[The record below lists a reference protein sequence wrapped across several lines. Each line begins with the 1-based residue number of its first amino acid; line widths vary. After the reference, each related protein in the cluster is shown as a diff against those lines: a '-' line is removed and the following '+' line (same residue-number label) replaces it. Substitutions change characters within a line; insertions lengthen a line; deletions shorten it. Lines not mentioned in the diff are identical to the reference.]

1 MKLSPA
7 LLDHIAE
14 RLVAQLGAEGV
25 IQSAEPA
32 KLGEAVAAV
41 QRAMTDDLLV
51 EDQLNEEVREILR
64 AKADEMA
71 RLGVQYH
78 DMFRMI
84 KNELVR
90 KRKLIL

>member
-1 MKLSPA
+1 MKLPPA
-7 LLDHIAE
+7 FLDHISKSIVV
-14 RLVAQLGAEGV
+14 RLDAEGV
-25 IQSAEPA
+25 IQPA
-32 KLGEAVAAV
+32 DPTSLEDAVSAV
-41 QRAMTDDLLV
+41 QRAMTGDLQV

-64 AKADEMA
+64 SKADEMQ

-84 KNELVR
+84 KAELVR

>member
-14 RLVAQLGAEGV
+14 RIVGQLGAEGV
-25 IQSAEPA
+25 IQPA
-32 KLGEAVAAV
+32 DAANLGVAVAAV
-41 QRAMTDDLLV
+41 QRAMTADLHV

-64 AKADEMA
+64 SKADEMA

-84 KNELVR
+84 KAELVR

>member
-1 MKLSPA
+1 MKLPPA
-7 LLDHIAE
+7 FTEHIAE
-14 RLVAQLGAEGV
+14 RIVVRLEAEGV
-25 IQSAEPA
+25 IQPGQAD
-32 KLGEAVAAV
+32 LQEAVAAV
-41 QRAMTDDLLV
+41 QRAMIGDLQV

-64 AKADEMA
+64 SKADEMQ

-84 KNELVR
+84 KAELVR

>member
-1 MKLSPA
+1 MKLPPA
-7 LLDHIAE
+7 LLDHISE
-14 RLVAQLGAEGV
+14 RIVAHLDAEGV
-25 IQSAEPA
+25 LQPDDPA
-32 KLGEAVAAV
+32 RLEQAVAAV
-41 QRAMTDDLLV
+41 QRALTADLQV

-64 AKADEMA
+64 SRADEMT

>member
-14 RLVAQLGAEGV
+14 RLVTQLGAEGV
-25 IQSAEPA
+25 IQPAEPA
-32 KLGEAVAAV
+32 KLGEAIAAV

>member
-7 LLDHIAE
+7 FLDHISE
-14 RLVAQLGAEGV
+14 RIVVRLDAEGV
-25 IQSAEPA
+25 IQPA
-32 KLGEAVAAV
+32 DPTSLGDAVSAV
-41 QRAMTDDLLV
+41 QRAMTGDLQV

-64 AKADEMA
+64 SKADEMQ

-84 KNELVR
+84 KAELVR

>member
-14 RLVAQLGAEGV
+14 RLVVQLGAEGV
-25 IQSAEPA
+25 IQAAEPA

-41 QRAMTDDLLV
+41 QRAMTDDFLV

>member
-1 MKLSPA
+1 MKLPIA
-7 LLDHIAE
+7 FLDHIAE
-14 RLVAQLGAEGV
+14 RIVVRLDAEGV
-25 IQSAEPA
+25 IQPA
-32 KLGEAVAAV
+32 DPANLGEAVYAV
-41 QRAMTDDLLV
+41 QRAMAGDLQV

-64 AKADEMA
+64 SKADEMQ

-84 KNELVR
+84 KAELVR

>member
-14 RLVAQLGAEGV
+14 RLVVQLGAEGV
-25 IQSAEPA
+25 IQAAEPA

>member
-1 MKLSPA
+1 MKLPPA
-7 LLDHIAE
+7 FTEHIAE
-14 RLVAQLGAEGV
+14 RIVVRLEAEGV
-25 IQSAEPA
+25 IQSGQAD
-32 KLGEAVAAV
+32 LQEAVAAV
-41 QRAMTDDLLV
+41 QRAMIGDLQV

-64 AKADEMA
+64 SKADEMQ

-84 KNELVR
+84 KAELVR